1 MHYKEVKI
9 SIMSDMHVFH
19 QVIPNLVIITKKTRG
34 LLCTGKTRE
43 GTTMVIVNTIKT
55 SGIYVISIE

>member
-9 SIMSDMHVFH
+9 SIMSDMYVFH
-19 QVIPNLVIITKKTRG
+19 QVTPNLVIITYTKRLWGCCVQAK
-34 LLCTGKTRE
+34 RE
-43 GTTMVIVNTIKT
+43 RVIVNTFKT